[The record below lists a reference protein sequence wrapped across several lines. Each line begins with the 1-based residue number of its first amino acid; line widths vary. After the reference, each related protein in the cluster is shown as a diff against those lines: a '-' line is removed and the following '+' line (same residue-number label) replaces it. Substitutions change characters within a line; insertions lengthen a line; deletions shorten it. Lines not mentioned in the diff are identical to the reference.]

1 MMGLA
6 DDNRRLAGR
15 RFASEL
21 RRSWFF
27 AAGVVMLALGVI
39 GAFLPVMPT
48 TIFLILAAWCFGRSS
63 PRLEARLLDHPR
75 FGPVIRDWR
84 EYGTIPR
91 RAKCMACSGMAL
103 GYGLFWIGARPSFS
117 LAMLVAAPML
127 LCAAWMV
134 MRPEGGRRP

>member
-6 DDNRRLAGR
+6 DDNRPLAGR
-15 RFASEL
+15 RFVSEL

-48 TIFLILAAWCFGRSS
+48 TIFLILAAWCLGRSS

-84 EYGTIPR
+84 EYGAMSR
-91 RAKCMACSGMAL
+91 RAKWMACLGMAL
-103 GYGLFWIGARPSFS
+103 GYCLFWIGARPLSS
-117 LAMLVAAPML
+117 LAILVAAPMFA
-127 LCAAWMV
+127 CV
-134 MRPEGGRRP
+134 T

>member
-6 DDNRRLAGR
+6 DDNRPLAGR
-15 RFASEL
+15 RFASEF

-39 GAFLPVMPT
+39 GAFLSVMPT

-84 EYGTIPR
+84 EYGAMPR
-91 RAKCMACSGMAL
+91 RAKWMACSGMAL

-127 LCAAWMV
+127 ACAVWMA
-134 MRPEGGRRP
+134 MRPDGARRP